1 MEDIG
6 SDFPY
11 TKRTGTEG
19 KGTDLSDE
27 ALKDDGKRTLT
38 AQNH

>member
-1 MEDIG
+1 MEDID

-11 TKRTGTEG
+11 TKRTETET
-19 KGTDLSDE
+19 KGTGLSDE
-27 ALKDDGKRTLT
+27 ALKDDGQRTLT